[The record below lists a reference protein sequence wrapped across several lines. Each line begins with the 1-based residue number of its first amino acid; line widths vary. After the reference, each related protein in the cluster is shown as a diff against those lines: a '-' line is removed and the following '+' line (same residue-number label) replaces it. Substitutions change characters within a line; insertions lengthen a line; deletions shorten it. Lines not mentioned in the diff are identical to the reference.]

1 MQVQQRQHLGHLGA
15 LAAPGRQDHRTQADP
30 LTGDQ
35 IGAAVIHPRRPHR
48 DRTRGGQHLALAGM
62 AVADHQPPA
71 TLVPLGGVGGE
82 VVVDLGL
89 QGGGQHPPG
98 TLAYQLL
105 QVQAQLV
112 MGLGVGGY
120 TQHAA
125 FLPRRRSPRR
135 RFQDLSSGK
144 VRRAP
149 RLQTQSTTSGHTSA
163 AQGRLHC
170 SPGTAPHKRALPA
183 CMPCSFGL
191 LWTPRSCPGGLLS
204 GPIGVTVTDR

>member
-15 LAAPGRQDHRTQADP
+15 LAAPGRQDHRAEADP
-30 LTGDQ
+30 FAGDQ

-48 DRTRGGQHLALAGM
+48 DRPRGGQHLALAGM

-98 TLAYQLL
+98 TLAHQLI
-105 QVQAQLV
+105 QVQAQPV
-112 MGLGVGGY
+112 MRPGVGGD

-125 FLPRRRSPRR
+125 FLPRRRCHAGASRLVIREGTPR
-135 RFQDLSSGK
+135 SH
-144 VRRAP
+144 
-149 RLQTQSTTSGHTSA
+149 LQTQSTTSGHTSA
-163 AQGRLHC
+163 DG
-170 SPGTAPHKRALPA
+170 S
-183 CMPCSFGL
+183 
-191 LWTPRSCPGGLLS
+191 
-204 GPIGVTVTDR
+204 